1 MRIAVPHALQ
11 SMTSSS
17 SQTKWK
23 FVRNATMKQQ
33 SINKQNGQK
42 KYIII
47 YLINPFIWCKSG
59 LWRLLV
65 QAAGP
70 CCQLQVSPH
79 FLPPQNFS
87 FQPNF
92 GINTFIPEF
101 VVDFSRGKLQNIP
114 QHLTTRSGTHR
125 TIHNAMTPLLCT
137 FLYLSKTSEFV
148 TAA

>member
-65 QAAGP
+65 QATGP
-70 CCQLQVSPH
+70 GCQLH
-79 FLPPQNFS
+79 L
-87 FQPNF
+87 
-92 GINTFIPEF
+92 I
-101 VVDFSRGKLQNIP
+101 FSRPKISVSSPILGLTHSYQNLSWIFRAANCRTFP
-114 QHLTTRSGTHR
+114 STWQHDREHTEPFITLWRHCCVPFYICPKRLNS
-125 TIHNAMTPLLCT
+125 
-137 FLYLSKTSEFV
+137 
-148 TAA
+148 